1 MIIFGPIAGSLI
13 CLASTVRDDP
23 ANPTKIKIQF
33 PRLEVNFVGTGD
45 LFAALSI
52 AWFVKTDGDL
62 KSSLEKVI
70 STMQAILK
78 RTHAEALKRVGDS
91 GRKLSAADLE
101 LKIIQSRNDI
111 LNPGQEFKAEI
122 LN

>member
-1 MIIFGPIAGSLI
+1 
-13 CLASTVRDDP
+13 
-23 ANPTKIKIQF
+23 
-33 PRLEVNFVGTGD
+33 
-45 LFAALSI
+45 
-52 AWFVKTDGDL
+52 
-62 KSSLEKVI
+62 
-70 STMQAILK
+70 MQAILK